1 MNYFPKKIIFFA
13 NSEWYLFNFRLSFAK
28 HLRERGIEVVMVSPS
43 GPYGKKIEAEGFRW
57 IPVTMA
63 RRSLNPF
70 CELWLLWRLYR
81 IYQFEKPNIAHNF
94 TIKPVVYG
102 GLVARLFGINGT
114 VSAVDGMGFVFS
126 SESVLAI
133 MLRPLVRFLLQIA
146 LGGGKGRLIV
156 QNPDD
161 RDEFESYSITDSDN
175 VRLILGCGVDT
186 ELFSP
191 TTRPL
196 GSERTT
202 KVLLAARLVWEKGIA
217 EYVEAAQQLKTLGYK
232 VDFLLAG
239 EPDIGNPNSVQ
250 PEQVEQ
256 WQQDNIVQPVG
267 HIDNM
272 AELLKSIDIMVLPS
286 FYREGIPRS
295 LMEAAATGIPIITTD
310 TPGCREIVEDGF
322 NGILIPVRDSNALT
336 EALRK
341 IIDDPKLASSMGK
354 AGRSKVLAE
363 FDEKLVFKSTIGVYR
378 QLIPNFLT

>member
-1 MNYFPKKIIFFA
+1 VNYFPKKIIFFA

-28 HLRERGIEVVMVSPS
+28 HLREHGIEVVMVSPS

-57 IPVTMA
+57 IPVPMA

-81 IYQFEKPNIAHNF
+81 IYQVEKPNIVHSF
-94 TIKPVVYG
+94 TIKSVVYG
-102 GLVARLFGINGT
+102 GLVARLFGINAI

-161 RDEFESYSITDSDN
+161 REEFNSFSITDSSN
-175 VRLILGCGVDT
+175 VNLILGCGVDT
-186 ELFSP
+186 NHFSP
-191 TTRPL
+191 AKKLP
-196 GSERTT
+196 GSEQTK
-202 KVLLAARLVWEKGIA
+202 KVLLAARLVWAKGIA
-217 EYVEAAQQLKTLGYK
+217 EYVEAAQRLKVLGYK

-239 EPDIGNPNSVQ
+239 EPDFGNPNSVDL
-250 PEQVEQ
+250 EQVAR

-267 HIDNM
+267 HIDDM
-272 AELLKSIDIMVLPS
+272 SELLKSIDIMVLPS

-295 LMEAAATGIPIITTD
+295 LMEAAAAGIPIITTD
-310 TPGCREIVEDGF
+310 TPGCREIVKDGL
-322 NGILIPVRDSNALT
+322 NGILIPAQDSNALA
-336 EALRK
+336 EALRCL
-341 IIDDPKLASSMGK
+341 IDDPKLASSMGK